1 MPSKKD
7 YYEVLGVS
15 KTASDTDIKK
25 AYRSLARKAHPDVD
39 KSAGAEE
46 RFKEINEAYQ
56 VLSDPQKKAAY
67 DQFGHAAFSQGAPGG
82 APGGGGYTYSYGP
95 GVNVDFDF
103 GGFRDPFE
111 IFEEFF
117 GSSSPFGSRRTRSGP
132 RRGEDLAYELT
143 IPFEQAAFGAE
154 KKISIPRH
162 EVCEHCKGTGAEPG
176 SKTKTCPTC
185 QGRGQVQRAANTIFG
200 SLMTQQVCPE
210 CHGEGQ
216 TIEHKCR
223 QCKGNGRIK
232 SVKETTINIPAGVN
246 DGGTVRFPA
255 LGEAGEKGSSY
266 GDLYLTIRVA
276 PHKEFKRDGYNIY
289 CDKNISFAQAAL
301 GDEVEVTTL
310 DGPVKLKIPEGTQ
323 TGTNFRIKEKGIK
336 HGSSRGDQFVH
347 VTVITPKNLSSK
359 QKEALKELGN

>member
-46 RFKEINEAYQ
+46 RLKEINEAYQ

-117 GSSSPFGSRRTRSGP
+117 GSSSPFGSSRRKTGP
-132 RRGEDLAYELT
+132 RAGEDLHYEIS
-143 IPFEQAAFGAE
+143 IPFEQAAFGVE
-154 KKISIPRH
+154 KKIELPRF
-162 EVCEHCKGTGAEPG
+162 EVCSDCSGSGVERG
-176 SKTKTCPTC
+176 SKKVTCSTCNGKGQVQQTTSSILGQILLNRTCPTC
-185 QGRGQVQRAANTIFG
+185 
-200 SLMTQQVCPE
+200 S
-210 CHGEGQ
+210 GEGEI
-216 TIEHKCR
+216 IEKKCPK
-223 QCKGNGRIK
+223 CKGAGR
-232 SVKETTINIPAGVN
+232 VKNYHETNI
-246 DGGTVRFPA
+246 
-255 LGEAGEKGSSY
+255 
-266 GDLYLTIRVA
+266 
-276 PHKEFKRDGYNIY
+276 
-289 CDKNISFAQAAL
+289 
-301 GDEVEVTTL
+301 
-310 DGPVKLKIPEGTQ
+310 KIP
-323 TGTNFRIKEKGIK
+323 TGIDD
-336 HGSSRGDQFVH
+336 GD
-347 VTVITPKNLSSK
+347 TV
-359 QKEALKELGN
+359 